1 MIFHLCIL
9 GVAFA
14 ATPSSRPILKKI
26 EHLKTAAPAMINLY
40 FVDAIPD
47 GNNAAHAVGT
57 LKNLSRRTRVAERLN
72 NKMVSLA
79 EVVGKAV
86 EDDCVILTA
95 RGSIE
100 RFVSG
105 DFKLAQRQILKNY
118 LRLRDSIKTDTRFCA
133 KMYNKITRK
142 VERYDSNL
150 RNKYC
155 EKVYAEEWC
164 GKEYEYSLDK
174 RVEGTN

>member
-26 EHLKTAAPAMINLY
+26 EHLKRAAPAMINLY

-72 NKMVSLA
+72 VNAAPNLA
-79 EVVGKAV
+79 GLGLIPAV
-86 EDDCVILTA
+86 PE
-95 RGSIE
+95 
-100 RFVSG
+100 
-105 DFKLAQRQILKNY
+105 
-118 LRLRDSIKTDTRFCA
+118 
-133 KMYNKITRK
+133 
-142 VERYDSNL
+142 
-150 RNKYC
+150 
-155 EKVYAEEWC
+155 
-164 GKEYEYSLDK
+164 
-174 RVEGTN
+174 